1 MNYLNRP
8 IELDAVKVKFVT
20 SKEFSI
26 TAANAP
32 SFQSGKVESK
42 TILYQE
48 KATDKDKKE
57 SFYKVVDALGE
68 FVDAANVQSIKIVKF
83 VSPKNGEGQ
92 NLLNTPTIDDDSYTM
107 TVTSTGAK
115 ATVDSTVT
123 IKVQAEVNGKTYD
136 GEVTVTIKKF
146 PTAE

>member
-1 MNYLNRP
+1 M
-8 IELDAVKVKFVT
+8 E
-20 SKEFSI
+20 
-26 TAANAP
+26 
-32 SFQSGKVESK
+32 
-42 TILYQE
+42 
-48 KATDKDKKE
+48 
-57 SFYKVVDALGE
+57 
-68 FVDAANVQSIKIVKF
+68 F

-92 NLLNTPTIDDDSYTM
+92 NLLNTPTIDDDSYAM